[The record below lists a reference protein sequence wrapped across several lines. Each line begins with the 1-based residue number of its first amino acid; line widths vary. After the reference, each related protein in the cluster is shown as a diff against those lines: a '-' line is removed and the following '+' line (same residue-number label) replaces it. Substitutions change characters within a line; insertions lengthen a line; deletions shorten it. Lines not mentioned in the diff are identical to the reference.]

1 MDYVIKN
8 HKNVFI
14 RLNENG
20 KAVTCTEFDKTLFE
34 FSKAKNVLNCLPK
47 TLKKLNFK
55 VEAVPEI
62 TVSKNVSKENEEKK
76 VIQQKDYIPSE
87 NVTRWIEKFGICDDI
102 LTEAKERK
110 DELCNML
117 SNCDKEISNELHKI
131 ELESNKNACAGYLEY
146 VKVKTIL
153 KKRRDIKDELMIIS
167 NVLRMDFRCLNHES
181 IRKAVDGLA
190 NRKFT
195 LRVTEEYEDGVV

>member
-34 FSKAKNVLNCLPK
+34 LSKAKNVLNCLPK

-55 VEAVPEI
+55 VEAVPDIGIPKSI
-62 TVSKNVSKENEEKK
+62 TKENEKK

-110 DELCNML
+110 DELCVML

-167 NVLRMDFRCLNHES
+167 NVLRMDFRCLSHEN
-181 IRKAVDGLA
+181 IKKAVDGLA

-195 LRVTEEYEDGVV
+195 LRVIEECEDGVV

>member
-34 FSKAKNVLNCLPK
+34 LSKAKNVLNCLPK

-55 VEAVPEI
+55 VEAVPDIGIPKSI
-62 TVSKNVSKENEEKK
+62 TKENEKK
-76 VIQQKDYIPSE
+76 VIQQKDYILSE

-110 DELCNML
+110 DELCVML

-146 VKVKTIL
+146 VKVKNIL

-167 NVLRMDFRCLNHES
+167 NVIRMDFRCLNHEN
-181 IRKAVDGLA
+181 IKKAVDGLA

-195 LRVTEEYEDGVV
+195 LRVVEECEDGVV

>member
-34 FSKAKNVLNCLPK
+34 LSKAKNVLNCLPK

-55 VEAVPEI
+55 VEAVPDIGIPKSI
-62 TVSKNVSKENEEKK
+62 TKENEKK

-87 NVTRWIEKFGICDDI
+87 NVTRWIEKFGICDNI

-110 DELCNML
+110 DELCVML

-146 VKVKTIL
+146 VKVKNIL

-167 NVLRMDFRCLNHES
+167 NVIRMDFRCLNHEN
-181 IRKAVDGLA
+181 IKKAVDGLA

-195 LRVTEEYEDGVV
+195 LRVVEECEDGVV

>member
-34 FSKAKNVLNCLPK
+34 FSKAKNILNSLPK

-55 VEAVPEI
+55 IEAVPEI
-62 TVSKNVSKENEEKK
+62 EKPKQIIVEKKEKK
-76 VIQQKDYIPSE
+76 VIQSKSYVPSE
-87 NVTRWIEKFGICDDI
+87 NVTRWLEKFRLCDDI
-102 LTEAKERK
+102 IAEAKGRK
-110 DELCNML
+110 DELCINL
-117 SNCDKEISNELHKI
+117 SNCDKELSNELHKI
-131 ELESNKNACAGYLEY
+131 ELESNKNACAGFLEY
-146 VKVKTIL
+146 KKVKTIL
-153 KKRRDIKDELMIIS
+153 EKRREIKDELMIIS

-195 LRVTEEYEDGVV
+195 LRVVEEVSDGL

>member
-20 KAVTCTEFDKTLFE
+20 KAVTCTEHDKTLFE
-34 FSKAKNVLNCLPK
+34 FSKAKNILNSLPK
-47 TLKKLNFK
+47 TLKKLNFR
-55 VEAVPEI
+55 VEAIPDISIPKSIVD
-62 TVSKNVSKENEEKK
+62 VKNDKK
-76 VIQQKDYIPSE
+76 TIQQVNYILSE
-87 NVTRWIEKFGICDDI
+87 NVTRWVEKFGICDDI

-110 DELCNML
+110 DELCVML

-167 NVLRMDFRCLNHES
+167 NVLRMDFRCLDHEN
-181 IRKAVDGLA
+181 IKKAVDGLA
-190 NRKFT
+190 KRKFT
-195 LRVTEEYEDGVV
+195 LRVIEDCEEDVV

>member
-87 NVTRWIEKFGICDDI
+87 NVIRWIEKFGICDDI

-167 NVLRMDFRCLNHES
+167 NVLRMDFRSFDSEDIKKS
-181 IRKAVDGLA
+181 IEGLSK
-190 NRKFT
+190 RKFT
-195 LRVTEEYEDGVV
+195 LRVIEDCDDVV

>member
-34 FSKAKNVLNCLPK
+34 FSKAKNILNSLPK

-55 VEAVPEI
+55 IEAVPEI
-62 TVSKNVSKENEEKK
+62 EKPKQIIVEKKEKK
-76 VIQQKDYIPSE
+76 VIQSKSYVPSE
-87 NVTRWIEKFGICDDI
+87 NVTRWLEKFRLCDDI
-102 LTEAKERK
+102 IAEAKGRK
-110 DELCNML
+110 DELCINL
-117 SNCDKEISNELHKI
+117 SNCDKELSNELHKI
-131 ELESNKNACAGYLEY
+131 ELESNKNACAGFLEY
-146 VKVKTIL
+146 KKVKTIL
-153 KKRRDIKDELMIIS
+153 EKRREIKDELMIIS

>member
-76 VIQQKDYIPSE
+76 VIQQKYYIPSE
-87 NVTRWIEKFGICDDI
+87 NVIRWIEKFGICDDI

-167 NVLRMDFRCLNHES
+167 NVLRMDFRGLNHES

>member
-34 FSKAKNVLNCLPK
+34 LSKAKNVLNCLPK

-55 VEAVPEI
+55 VEAVPDIGIPKSI
-62 TVSKNVSKENEEKK
+62 TKENEKK
-76 VIQQKDYIPSE
+76 VIQQKDYMPSE
-87 NVTRWIEKFGICDDI
+87 NVIRWIEKFGICDDI

-153 KKRRDIKDELMIIS
+153 KKRREIKDELMIIS
-167 NVLRMDFRCLNHES
+167 NVLRMDFRCLNHEN
-181 IRKAVDGLA
+181 IRKAVNGLA

-195 LRVTEEYEDGVV
+195 LRVVEECDDVVV